1 MVDLDDCVMLDETAT
16 SSPKH
21 GCAPTDRDIAGRL
34 AAGWLL
40 VDKPAGPTSHQVSA
54 WARDLL
60 GLSKLGHG
68 GTLDPFATGVLA
80 LMSGRTMRLTDRV
93 LKSDKT
99 YVVVVRL
106 SPDVDDATLAAALPE
121 LKGEILN
128 VPPKQSAVKIRVR
141 TRTLHEVDVHERER
155 RHVVISIS
163 CDAGTYI
170 RTWARDLGLLL
181 GTPVGLIELRRTH
194 SGHFSEDSTVTMQ
207 QLADA
212 VWLWQVKEDPTALE
226 RVLRPVEELL
236 VGMPRVF
243 VKDGAA
249 AAVCHGAPLLR
260 PGVIA
265 IDHGLANGDEVRL
278 LTLKGE
284 AVALARMQVDGARLA
299 EMKTG
304 EVAKSTTVLMEVDT
318 YPRGW

>member
-1 MVDLDDCVMLDETAT
+1 MVDMDNCVVLDEAAK
-16 SSPKH
+16 SSVGH
-21 GCAPTDRDIAGRL
+21 GCVPVERDIAGRL

-40 VDKPAGPTSHQVSA
+40 IDKPAGPTSHQVSA
-54 WARDLL
+54 WARDLI
-60 GLSKLGHG
+60 GLDKLGHG

-93 LKSDKT
+93 LKSGKT
-99 YVVVVRL
+99 YVAVLRI
-106 SPDVDDATLAAALPE
+106 SSDVGDEPLAASIAE
-121 LKGEILN
+121 LQGEILN

-141 TRTLHEVDVHERER
+141 SRTLHEVILHQREERY
-155 RHVVISIS
+155 VVISIS
-163 CDAGTYI
+163 CAAGTYI

-181 GTPVGLIELRRTH
+181 DSPVELIELRRTQ
-194 SGHFSEDSTVTMQ
+194 SGHFTEDSAVNMQ

-212 VWLWQVKEDPTALE
+212 VWLWKENDDPTALE
-226 RVLRPVEELL
+226 RVIRPVEELL
-236 VGMPRVF
+236 EGIPRVF

-260 PGVIA
+260 PGVVA
-265 IDHGLANGDEVRL
+265 FDPGLSIGDEVQL

-284 AVALARMQVDGARLA
+284 AVALARMQVEGNRL
-299 EMKTG
+299 EDMKTG
-304 EVAKSTTVLMEVDT
+304 ETAKSTAVLMEVDT

>member
-1 MVDLDDCVMLDETAT
+1 MVDMDGCIVLDEAAT
-16 SSPKH
+16 SSSKH
-21 GCAPTDRDIAGRL
+21 GCVPTDRDIPGRL

-40 VDKPAGPTSHQVSA
+40 IDKPAGPTSHQVSA

-93 LKSDKT
+93 LKSGKT
-99 YVVVVRL
+99 YVVVLRL
-106 SPDVDDATLAAALPE
+106 SSDVDNAALKGALTE

-141 TRTLHEVDVHERER
+141 ARTLHEVDVHEREER
-155 RHVVISIS
+155 YVVISIS

-181 GTPVGLIELRRTH
+181 GTPVELIELRRTC
-194 SGHFSEDSTVTMQ
+194 SGHFTEDSTVTMQ

-212 VWLWQVKEDPTALE
+212 VWLWQVGDDPEALE
-226 RVLRPVEELL
+226 RVVRPVEELL
-236 VGMPRVF
+236 VGIPRVF

-265 IDHGLANGDEVRL
+265 LDSGLANGDEVRL

-284 AVALARMQVDGARLA
+284 AVALARMQVDGARLE
-299 EMKTG
+299 EMKNG

>member
-1 MVDLDDCVMLDETAT
+1 MVDMNDCIVLDEAAT
-16 SSPKH
+16 SSSKH
-21 GCAPTDRDIAGRL
+21 GCVPMDRDISGRL

-93 LKSDKT
+93 LKSGKT
-99 YVVVVRL
+99 YVVVIRL
-106 SPDVDDATLAAALPE
+106 SSDVDDAALEGALTE
-121 LKGEILN
+121 LKGEIHN

-141 TRTLHEVDVHERER
+141 ARTLHEVDVHERAE

-163 CDAGTYI
+163 CAAGTYI

-181 GTPVGLIELRRTH
+181 GTPVELIELRRTR
-194 SGHFSEDSTVTMQ
+194 SGHFTEESTVTMQ

-212 VWLWQVKEDPTALE
+212 VWLWQENDDSEALE

-236 VGMPRVF
+236 VGIPRVF

-265 IDHGLANGDEVRL
+265 FDSGVANGDEVRL

-284 AVALARMQVDGARLA
+284 AVALARMQVDAARLE

>member
-1 MVDLDDCVMLDETAT
+1 MIDMDGCMVLDEVAS
-16 SSPKH
+16 SSPEH
-21 GCAPTDRDIAGRL
+21 GCAPIDRDIAGRL

-60 GLSKLGHG
+60 GLNKLGHG

-93 LKSDKT
+93 LKIGKT
-99 YVVVVRL
+99 YVAVLRL
-106 SPDVDDATLAAALPE
+106 SADVEDASLAAAVTE

-141 TRTLHEVDVHERER
+141 TRTLHAVDVHEREGR
-155 RHVVISIS
+155 YVVISIS
-163 CDAGTYI
+163 CAAGTYI

-181 GTPVGLIELRRTH
+181 GTRVELIELRRTR
-194 SGHFSEDSTVTMQ
+194 SGHFSEESTVNMQ

-212 VWLWQVKEDPTALE
+212 VWLWQENDDPTALE
-226 RVLRPVEELL
+226 RVVRPVEELL
-236 VGMPRVF
+236 VGIPRVF

-260 PGVIA
+260 PGVVA
-265 IDHGLANGDEVRL
+265 IDRGLANGDEVRL

-284 AVALARMQVDGARLA
+284 AVALARMQVDGARLE